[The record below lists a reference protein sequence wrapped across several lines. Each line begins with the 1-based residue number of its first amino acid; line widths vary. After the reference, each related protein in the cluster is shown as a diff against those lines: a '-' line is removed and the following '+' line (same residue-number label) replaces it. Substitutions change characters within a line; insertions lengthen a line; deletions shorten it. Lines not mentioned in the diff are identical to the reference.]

1 MDKHTQ
7 ASEAYLD
14 TLLRYFEDEVSGEAY
29 FYGLAEYFVERKK
42 TILLARVERRA
53 AEAVRPL
60 LHKYGL
66 EPREESVIHDQGKG
80 YVKKHQS
87 YSWHEFMT
95 YIIKRYPGYLD
106 DFKGLENMA
115 PAEDLPAL
123 NILTDHEVAVIEF
136 AKMELAG
143 NPDSLL
149 PLNRYLA

>member
-1 MDKHTQ
+1 MDKQTQ
-7 ASEAYLD
+7 ASEEYLD
-14 TLLRYFEDEVSGEAY
+14 TLLKYFEDEISGEAY
-29 FYGLAEYFVERKK
+29 FYGLAEHFVEHEK

-80 YVKKHQS
+80 FVHLHQC
-87 YSWHEFMT
+87 YSWREFMT
-95 YIIKRYPGYLD
+95 HIIKRYPGYLD
-106 DFKGLENMA
+106 DFAGLENLA

-123 NILTDHEVAVIEF
+123 NILTEHEVAVIDF